1 MCSLIVLRGL
11 DRAYPLFVAANR
23 DERTDRPSSPP
34 KAWRGQRRQ
43 LLSPRDDRAG
53 GTWLAVDR
61 AGRVAAV
68 TNVAGAPAVP
78 GAPSRGHLP
87 HLALDHDDLEAGVEA
102 VLGHVE
108 ETPHAGFQLL
118 VAAADR
124 AWVVRYVDGVAA
136 CEEPTASTLALT
148 NEHALGAWSPRSLAG
163 ALAPD
168 LGRDARLERLAECLR
183 DRGGDGHHA
192 VCKHGD
198 SYGTVSSSLIALSR
212 LGRGPSIWRYAA
224 GPPDVTAY
232 RSYEI
237 SPARRDG

>member
-1 MCSLIVLRGL
+1 MSL
-11 DRAYPLFVAANR
+11 
-23 DERTDRPSSPP
+23 
-34 KAWRGQRRQ
+34 RRQ
-43 LLSPRDDRAG
+43 FRC
-53 GTWLAVDR
+53 T
-61 AGRVAAV
+61 
-68 TNVAGAPAVP
+68 T
-78 GAPSRGHLP
+78 
-87 HLALDHDDLEAGVEA
+87 
-102 VLGHVE
+102 
-108 ETPHAGFQLL
+108 
-118 VAAADR
+118 VAAATFQRRR
-124 AWVVRYVDGVAA
+124 APSVASAIRSSVPRLGVDGF
-136 CEEPTASTLALT
+136 
-148 NEHALGAWSPRSLAG
+148 AG

-232 RSYEI
+232 RSYEL